1 MSRPRR
7 VGAYE
12 LLELLG
18 SGGMG
23 SVYRARRMGSDFESE
38 VAVKLLQP
46 GPPSADRLSPTA
58 DRLPMNASFA
68 PEASRRFARERQI
81 LAELSHPG
89 IAHLIDGGTDED
101 GTPFLVME
109 LIEGRP
115 IDAYCRDEALAL
127 KARLDLF
134 LHVCAAVRHAHARLV
149 VHTDLKP
156 SNVLVDDDGHVH
168 LLDFGIAKLVDD
180 PASDGSTTWT
190 ALRPMTPAYAS
201 PEQVRGEPVATSTD
215 VYSLGVL
222 LYELLTGTSPYPS
235 EARSGR
241 ALEEAILGHEPAP
254 PSSVMDGREW
264 SPAGTSRAIDGDLD
278 TIVLKALHKD
288 PDRRYASVEQ
298 LADDIGRYRAG
309 LPIRARPDTLG
320 YRTGKF
326 VRRNRAAVAG
336 SAVTLASILAFGVV
350 SIVLGQ
356 QLEQERDAAASAT
369 QEAEVVTDFLV
380 DVFDAP
386 EADRAQGGILTAR
399 AILGSGGARVRS
411 ELAGQPATQGAV
423 ASAIGEAY
431 LRLAGYDS
439 AVAHFHYARERLRE
453 AHGIDS
459 HEYASSLNRL
469 GRARSSAGDLDE
481 AEALFG
487 EALERFRTLTGPGSL
502 EVATSLVNV
511 AGIQAGRTHHEAAEA
526 SYLEALAIRRA
537 RLPEDDDA
545 IALTL
550 NNLGVLYR
558 EMGRPDDAI
567 TTLGEAVDARRSLYG
582 QRPHS
587 SLAASLNNLAG
598 ALEEAGRFAE
608 AEPLYVESLEMRT
621 ALVEPEHP
629 SVLALRNNLAGLR
642 IRMGRAAQA
651 AAEYA
656 EIVATMRSADLPP
669 MRLAQAL
676 SNHGMALVRTG
687 RIEEALPPL
696 SECEAI
702 IAREMGPGHVLL
714 AFPRQTLGDAY
725 AVLGRSQDAERFY
738 RAALAVREG
747 GLPPDHP
754 NVAFSMS
761 KLGGFLLDEGRT
773 EEAASLLEDAKRI
786 RDSTFTADHP
796 DRIDSLIKVGRLRVA
811 QGQRDEGM
819 ALIGAAAEA
828 AEAARGPDDGQA
840 RTARELL
847 GGAGLSPITPT
858 AMPPSDRSATRA
870 QPVPWKP

>member
-1 MSRPRR
+1 MSEPRR

-23 SVYRARRMGSDFESE
+23 SVYRARRVGSDFESE

-46 GPPSADRLSPTA
+46 GPARADGMS
-58 DRLPMNASFA
+58 MGGSFS
-68 PEASRRFARERQI
+68 PEAARRFARERQI

-89 IAHLIDGGTDED
+89 IAHLIDGGTHDD

-115 IDAYCRDEALAL
+115 IDAYCRDEVLDL
-127 KARLDLF
+127 QARLDLF
-134 LHVCAAVRHAHARLV
+134 LDVCAAVRHAHARLV

-156 SNVLVDDDGHVH
+156 SNVLVDDEGHVH
-168 LLDFGIAKLVDD
+168 LLDFGIAKLMDD

-190 ALRPMTPAYAS
+190 LLRPMTPAYAS
-201 PEQVRGEPVATSTD
+201 PEQVRGESVATSTD

-222 LYELLTGTSPYPS
+222 LYELLTGTSPYPPG
-235 EARSGR
+235 ARSGR
-241 ALEEAILGHEPAP
+241 TLEEAILGHDPAP
-254 PSSVMDGREW
+254 PSSVADRAQGGRG
-264 SPAGTSRAIDGDLD
+264 SATSEGITSDLD

-288 PDRRYASVEQ
+288 PERRYASVEQ

-309 LPIRARPDTLG
+309 LPVRARPDTLG

-336 SAVTLASILAFGVV
+336 STVTLASILAFGIV
-350 SIVLGQ
+350 SAVLGQ
-356 QLEQERDAAASAT
+356 QLEQERDAATQAA
-369 QEAEVVTDFLV
+369 QEAEAVTDFLV
-380 DVFDAP
+380 DVFDVTDP
-386 EADRAQGGILTAR
+386 DRAQGRTLTAR
-399 AILGSGGARVRS
+399 EILGSGGVRLRS

-423 ASAIGEAY
+423 ASAMGEAY
-431 LRLAGYDS
+431 QRLGGYDS
-439 AVAHFHYARERLRE
+439 AVAHFGYARERIRE
-453 AHGIDS
+453 AHGADS

-469 GRARSSAGDLDE
+469 GRARWSSGDLDE

-487 EALERFRTLTGPGSL
+487 EALERFHSLTGPESL

-511 AGIQAGRTHHEAAEA
+511 AGIQAERTQQEAAEA

-537 RLPEDDDA
+537 RLPEGDEA
-545 IALTL
+545 VALTL

-558 EMGRPDDAI
+558 EMGRPDEAI
-567 TTLGEAVDARRSLYG
+567 TTLREAVDARRSLHG
-582 QRPHS
+582 DRPHTG
-587 SLAASLNNLAG
+587 LAASLNNLAG
-598 ALEEAGRFAE
+598 GLEEAGRFAD
-608 AEPLYVESLEMRT
+608 AEPLYLESLEMRI
-621 ALVEPEHP
+621 ALHEPTHP
-629 SVLALRNNLAGLR
+629 SVLALRNNLAGLAMR
-642 IRMGRAAQA
+642 TGEPERA

-656 EIVATMRSADLPP
+656 DLVAIMRSEDFPP
-669 MRLAQAL
+669 MRLAQVL
-676 SNHGMALVRTG
+676 SSHGMALVRAE
-687 RIEEALPPL
+687 RIEEALPSL
-696 SECEAI
+696 RESEAI
-702 IAREMGPGHVLL
+702 IAREMGPEHVLL
-714 AFPRQTLGDAY
+714 AFPRQSLADAY
-725 AVLGRSQDAERFY
+725 ARLGRGLDAERLY

-754 NVAFSMS
+754 SVAFSMN

-773 EEAASLLEDAKRI
+773 EEAAALLEGAKRI

-819 ALIGAAAEA
+819 ALIAEA
-828 AEAARGPDDGQA
+828 AATAEETRGPDDAQA
-840 RTARELL
+840 RAARELL
-847 GGAGLSPITPT
+847 ADAG
-858 AMPPSDRSATRA
+858 
-870 QPVPWKP
+870 

>member
-1 MSRPRR
+1 MSQPRR
-7 VGAYE
+7 VGGYE

-23 SVYRARRMGSDFESE
+23 SVYRARRTGSDFESE
-38 VAVKLLQP
+38 VAVKLLQR
-46 GPPSADRLSPTA
+46 GAPSADRLPRS
-58 DRLPMNASFA
+58 ASFA
-68 PEASRRFARERQI
+68 PEAARRFARERQI
-81 LAELSHPG
+81 LAELGHPG
-89 IAHLIDGGTDED
+89 IAHLIDGGTAED

-109 LIEGRP
+109 LIDGRP
-115 IDAYCRDEALAL
+115 IDVYCRQEALAL
-127 KARLDLF
+127 QARLDLF
-134 LHVCAAVRHAHARLV
+134 VQVCAAVRHAHARLV

-156 SNVLVDDDGHVH
+156 SNVLVDDQGHVH

-190 ALRPMTPAYAS
+190 LLRPMTPAYAS

-215 VYSLGVL
+215 QYSLGVL
-222 LYELLTGTSPYPS
+222 LYELLTGSAPYPPQ
-235 EARSGR
+235 ARSGR
-241 ALEEAILGHEPAP
+241 ALEEAILDHEPAP
-254 PSSVMDGREW
+254 PSSVVDGSET
-264 SPAGTSRAIDGDLD
+264 PAATSRGIDGDLD

-350 SIVLGQ
+350 SIVLGE
-356 QLEQERDAAASAT
+356 QLERERDAAAGAT
-369 QEAEVVTDFLV
+369 QRAEVVTDFLV

-386 EADRAQGGILTAR
+386 DANRAQGGILTAR

-453 AHGIDS
+453 AHGADS

-487 EALERFRTLTGPGSL
+487 EALERFRSLTGPESL

-511 AGIQAGRTHHEAAEA
+511 AGVQAARTQQEAAER

-537 RLPEDDDA
+537 RLPEGDEA

-567 TTLGEAVDARRSLYG
+567 TTLGEAVDARRSQYG
-582 QRPHS
+582 DRPHT

-598 ALEEAGRFAE
+598 ALEEAGQFAE

-629 SVLALRNNLAGLR
+629 SVLALRNNLAGLA
-642 IRMGRAAQA
+642 IRTGRPERAAI
-651 AAEYA
+651 EYA
-656 EIVATMRSADLPP
+656 EIVAIMRSSGPPP

-687 RIEEALPPL
+687 RIEEALPSL
-696 SECEAI
+696 RECEAI
-702 IAREMGPGHVLL
+702 IAREMGPDHVLL
-714 AFPRQTLGDAY
+714 AFPRQSLGDAY
-725 AVLGRSQDAERFY
+725 AGLGRSRDAERLY
-738 RAALAVREG
+738 RAALAVREE
-747 GLPPDHP
+747 GLPADHP
-754 NVAFSMS
+754 SVAFSMN

-773 EEAASLLEDAKRI
+773 EEAAPLLEGAKRV
-786 RDSTFTADHP
+786 RDEVFAADHP
-796 DRIDSLIKVGRLRVA
+796 DRIDSLIKVGRLRMA
-811 QGQRDEGM
+811 QDRREEGM
-819 ALIGAAAEA
+819 ALIAEAAET

-840 RTARELL
+840 RTARGLV
-847 GGAGLSPITPT
+847 GGSG
-858 AMPPSDRSATRA
+858 
-870 QPVPWKP
+870 